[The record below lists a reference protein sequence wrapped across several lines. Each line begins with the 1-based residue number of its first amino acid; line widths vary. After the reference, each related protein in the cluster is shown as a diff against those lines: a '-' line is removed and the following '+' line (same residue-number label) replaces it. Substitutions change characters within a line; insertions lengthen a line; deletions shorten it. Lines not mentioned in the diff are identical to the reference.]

1 MSPKIKPLLPALQ
14 DETAAAREKFAKQAF
29 DLELVRISLVKA
41 AARGQK
47 SFRIRL
53 PNTLSG
59 MNATVAGKAL
69 EAFCVR
75 ENVQLTWEK
84 RSAELPDE
92 GRHVDVVEPEFS
104 W

>member
-1 MSPKIKPLLPALQ
+1 MSGKVKPFLPALQ
-14 DETAAAREKFAKQAF
+14 DEAAAAREKFAKQAF
-29 DLELVRISLVKA
+29 DLELVRLTLMKA
-41 AARGQK
+41 AGRGQK

-59 MNATVAGKAL
+59 MNMTLAGKAL

-92 GRHVDVVEPEFS
+92 GRNADVVEPEFS